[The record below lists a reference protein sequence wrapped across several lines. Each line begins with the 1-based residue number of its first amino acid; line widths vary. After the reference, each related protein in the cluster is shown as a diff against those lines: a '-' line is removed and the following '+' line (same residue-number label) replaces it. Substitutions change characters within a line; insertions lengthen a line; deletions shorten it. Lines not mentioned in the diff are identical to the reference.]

1 MSLSNTITGI
11 GETTDAVTL
20 YSDLDVADYRSVE
33 YSVQA
38 TQGSNFHFT
47 KLLAIHDGSNPYLTE
62 YGTVYNNSPVASFN
76 VDVSGGFIR
85 LRATAGSATTTNY
98 VVNFTANKVF

>member
-1 MSLSNTITGI
+1 LSATQ
-11 GETTDAVTL
+11 
-20 YSDLDVADYRSVE
+20 YRSVE

-47 KLLAIHDGSNPYLTE
+47 KLLSIHDGSNSYLTE

-76 VDVSGGFIR
+76 VDVAGGFIR